1 MMTNIII
8 ETKDITLYRNDS
20 KIFEGISLDIEKTKL
35 LNIFGRNGSGKTSL
49 LKILTGVTE
58 PTSGI
63 VLNRSDDETLYEK
76 IIYVGHKSGLKSNLT
91 VNENLYYFIKPEEQN
106 KTNKI
111 DRALEIYQ
119 MMHCKNILVKNLSHG
134 QQKKVS
140 LMKTI
145 IADAKVWILDEPYS
159 ALDAES
165 IKIFDMTIENYIK
178 QEGSVVVTNHK
189 KITENSWSKNYQ
201 LN

>member
-8 ETKDITLYRNDS
+8 ETKDVTLYRNDS
-20 KIFEGISLDIEKTKL
+20 KIFEGISIDIEKTKL
-35 LNIFGRNGSGKTSL
+35 LNIYGRNGSGKTSL

-165 IKIFDMTIENYIK
+165 IKIFDMTIENYVK

>member
-76 IIYVGHKSGLKSNLT
+76 IIYIGHKSGLKSNLT

-106 KTNKI
+106 KTTKI

>member
-1 MMTNIII
+1 MMN
-8 ETKDITLYRNDS
+8 Y
-20 KIFEGISLDIEKTKL
+20 
-35 LNIFGRNGSGKTSL
+35 
-49 LKILTGVTE
+49 
-58 PTSGI
+58 
-63 VLNRSDDETLYEK
+63 
-76 IIYVGHKSGLKSNLT
+76 
-91 VNENLYYFIKPEEQN
+91 
-106 KTNKI
+106 
-111 DRALEIYQ
+111 
-119 MMHCKNILVKNLSHG
+119 KNTLVKNLSHG

-165 IKIFDMTIENYIK
+165 IKIFDMTIENYVK

>member
-63 VLNRSDDETLYEK
+63 VLNRSDDESLYEK
-76 IIYVGHKSGLKSNLT
+76 IIYVGHKSGLKNNLT

-106 KTNKI
+106 KTTKI

>member
-1 MMTNIII
+1 MMANIII

-35 LNIFGRNGSGKTSL
+35 LNIYGRNGSGKTSL

-165 IKIFDMTIENYIK
+165 IKIFDMTIENYVK

>member
-1 MMTNIII
+1 MMANIII

-165 IKIFDMTIENYIK
+165 IKIFDMTIENYVK